1 MNQKLT
7 TNNIE
12 PLEQKAISEEDTSLL
27 EQVMR
32 FLGAGT
38 EYFRKKYGENSP
50 AYELSQV
57 IITDCLIESREAE
70 QILIDHPEETEPR
83 YVKGRDYYIP
93 RTRREVENWLLGY
106 HRQRGI
112 QLPKGFRK
120 RSKAAQYAMYFG
132 IRDREG

>member
-7 TNNIE
+7 TDNVE
-12 PLEQKAISEEDTSLL
+12 SLEQKAISEENTSLL
-27 EQVMR
+27 EKVMR

-70 QILIDHPEETEPR
+70 QILIDHPEETEPK

-93 RTRREVENWLLGY
+93 RTKRELENWLRGY
-106 HRQRGI
+106 HRKKGI
-112 QLPKGFRK
+112 HLPNGFGK
-120 RSKAAQYAMYFG
+120 RNKEALYGMYFG